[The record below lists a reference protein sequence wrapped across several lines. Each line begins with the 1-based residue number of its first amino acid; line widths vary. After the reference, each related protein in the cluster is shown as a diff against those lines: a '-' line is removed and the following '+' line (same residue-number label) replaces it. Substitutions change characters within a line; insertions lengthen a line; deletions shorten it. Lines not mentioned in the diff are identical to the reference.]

1 MKPSPSLICS
11 QPLNLIGTSENIYNQ
26 TAKHRDIFSS
36 TSSFGKAGNIS
47 KPMGETLP
55 QHLVTPV
62 RSDGLSAMTVLKV
75 LQLYRERQ
83 RIMCPLGV
91 LYTKLQVSLMQMSR
105 WRAQIHSPMEENSCR
120 VLTMR
125 IHQYLYGER
134 RHYPCPLGVLYT
146 NLQVSLM
153 QMSRWR
159 AQIHLHMEENSCR
172 VLTRRIHQTRPRVDK
187 DNPTGQVQ
195 KARN

>member
-1 MKPSPSLICS
+1 VKPNPSLICS

-26 TAKHRDIFSS
+26 TTKHRDIFSS

-47 KPMGETLP
+47 KPMGDTLP

-91 LYTKLQVSLMQMSR
+91 LYTNLQVSLMQMSR

-134 RHYPCPLGVLYT
+134 RHYPCPLGDLYT

-153 QMSRWR
+153 QMSR
-159 AQIHLHMEENSCR
+159 
-172 VLTRRIHQTRPRVDK
+172 
-187 DNPTGQVQ
+187 
-195 KARN
+195 